1 MSEQISA
8 IDQDK
13 LRQEELKNME
23 EEKKNDDYLSSSR
36 TYETK
41 FFHVRFIL

>member
-1 MSEQISA
+1 MSELISA

-23 EEKKNDDYLSSSR
+23 EEKKNMDNSMNYLKGI
-36 TYETK
+36 EENLN
-41 FFHVRFIL
+41 F